1 MTPLKHLQT
10 REIDMHTNTMI
21 QKLAAGFITGKQAWS
36 LLAVLL
42 LAGLAPDTWAA
53 EQAAAEN
60 TESVSALGEDGLQQ
74 IRVNGL
80 DRVYARPDADLSGYT
95 KVLLPPVS
103 VAFRR
108 NWGRGMSGSTR
119 VSSSDAQR
127 IKDRLAA
134 LIHEEMVSELARGG
148 YQVVDTPGDDVLEVR
163 ISIEN
168 LNINAPD
175 VMSAGRSRT
184 YALSVGEMTLEAEL
198 RDSTSGD
205 LIARIHDRHAGRQF
219 MSLRMITRA
228 DNVAEARNAARG
240 WGAILRNQ
248 LDLAKQIGAKP

>member
-1 MTPLKHLQT
+1 MDN
-10 REIDMHTNTMI
+10 RAMI
-21 QKLAAGFITGKQAWS
+21 QKQAAGSIPGKQAW
-36 LLAVLL
+36 LL
-42 LAGLAPDTWAA
+42 LAALMLCGLATHAWAA
-53 EQAAAEN
+53 EQAAADSTVAAATSE
-60 TESVSALGEDGLQQ
+60 EDLQQ
-74 IRVNGL
+74 IRINGL

-108 NWGRGMSGSTR
+108 NWGRGMSGSAR

-134 LIHEEMVSELARGG
+134 LVHEEMVSELAKGG

-163 ISIEN
+163 VSIEN

-184 YALSVGEMTLEAEL
+184 YALSVGEMTLNAEL
-198 RDSTSGD
+198 RDSTSGE
-205 LIARIHDRHAGRQF
+205 LIARIHDREAGRQF

-228 DNVAEARNAARG
+228 DNVREARTAARG

-248 LDLAKQIGAKP
+248 LDLAKQIGVKP

>member
-1 MTPLKHLQT
+1 MGTST
-10 REIDMHTNTMI
+10 TFR
-21 QKLAAGFITGKQAWS
+21 KLAAAFIPAKHAWP
-36 LLAVLL
+36 LFAALVLS
-42 LAGLAPDTWAA
+42 GLAANAAAA
-53 EQAAAEN
+53 EQASTHNAA
-60 TESVSALGEDGLQQ
+60 SASALDEDGLQPVR
-74 IRVNGL
+74 INGL
-80 DRVYARPDADLSGYT
+80 DRVHARPDADLSGYT

-119 VSSSDAQR
+119 VSSNDAQR

-134 LIHEEMVSELARGG
+134 LVHEEMVAELAKGG
-148 YQVVDTPGDDVLEVR
+148 YQVVDAAGDDVLEVR

-184 YALSVGEMTLEAEL
+184 YAMSVGEMTLQAEL

-205 LIARIHDRHAGRQF
+205 LIARIHDREAGREY
-219 MSLRMITRA
+219 MNLRMITRA
-228 DNVAEARNAARG
+228 DNVAEARIAARG
-240 WGAILRNQ
+240 WGAILRQQ

>member
-1 MTPLKHLQT
+1 MDTKTMT
-10 REIDMHTNTMI
+10 
-21 QKLAAGFITGKQAWS
+21 QKLAAGLIAGKQTWA

-53 EQAAAEN
+53 EQAATDN
-60 TESVSALGEDGLQQ
+60 TESVPALGEDGLQQ
-74 IRVNGL
+74 IRINGL

-108 NWGRGMSGSTR
+108 NWGRGTRGGTR

-127 IKDRLAA
+127 IKDRLAV
-134 LIHEEMVSELARGG
+134 LIHEEMVSELAKGG

-163 ISIEN
+163 IAIEN

-175 VMSAGRSRT
+175 AMSAGRSRT
-184 YALSVGEMTLEAEL
+184 YALSVGEMTLAAEL
-198 RDSTSGD
+198 RDSTSGE
-205 LIARIHDRHAGRQF
+205 LIARIHDREAGREF
-219 MSLRMITRA
+219 MTLRMITRA
-228 DNVAEARNAARG
+228 DNVREARTAARG